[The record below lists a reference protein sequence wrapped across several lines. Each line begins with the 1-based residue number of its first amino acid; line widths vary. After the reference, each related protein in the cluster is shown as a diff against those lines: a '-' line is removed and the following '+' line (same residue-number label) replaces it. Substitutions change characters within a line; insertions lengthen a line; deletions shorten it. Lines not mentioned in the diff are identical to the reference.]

1 MFHAFYRGNVFYDHM
16 KDKMKEKKKKG
27 IKPVFD
33 IDIIED

>member
-1 MFHAFYRGNVFYDHM
+1 MLHFFYRGHVFHDHM